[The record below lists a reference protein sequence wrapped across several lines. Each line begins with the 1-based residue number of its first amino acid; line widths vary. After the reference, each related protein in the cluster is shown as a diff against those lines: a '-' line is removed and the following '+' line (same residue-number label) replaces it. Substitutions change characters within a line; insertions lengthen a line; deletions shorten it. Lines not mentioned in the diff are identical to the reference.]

1 VGISDSQTSFV
12 DSLLPSQTSCWG
24 FYGEGFYTMPRF
36 IVGELVELN
45 GLLAKLHG
53 GALGMVVSVVPH
65 KDGVTE
71 LDEYKIEF
79 EDSRQL
85 RLWSF
90 QLTPS
95 GINQRRVAIDH

>member
-1 VGISDSQTSFV
+1 
-12 DSLLPSQTSCWG
+12 
-24 FYGEGFYTMPRF
+24 MARF
-36 IVGELVELN
+36 TIGELVELN

-53 GALGMVVSVVPH
+53 GAIGTVVSVVPH
-65 KDGVTE
+65 KDGVTA
-71 LDEYKIEF
+71 LDEYKIKF

-95 GINQRRVAIDH
+95 GIDQRHVAIDNLNEIRNSNPSSVSRERRH

>member
-1 VGISDSQTSFV
+1 
-12 DSLLPSQTSCWG
+12 
-24 FYGEGFYTMPRF
+24 MPRF
-36 IVGELVELN
+36 TIGDLVELN

-53 GALGMVVSVVPH
+53 GAIGIVVSVVPH
-65 KDGVTE
+65 KDGVTA
-71 LDEYKIEF
+71 LDEYRIEF

-95 GINQRRVAIDH
+95 GIDQRRVAIDH

>member
-1 VGISDSQTSFV
+1 
-12 DSLLPSQTSCWG
+12 
-24 FYGEGFYTMPRF
+24 MPRF
-36 IVGELVELN
+36 TIGALVELN

-53 GALGMVVSVVPH
+53 GAIGRVVCVVPH
-65 KDGVTE
+65 KDGVTA

-95 GINQRRVAIDH
+95 RIDQRR

>member
-1 VGISDSQTSFV
+1 
-12 DSLLPSQTSCWG
+12 
-24 FYGEGFYTMPRF
+24 MARF
-36 IVGELVELN
+36 TIGELVELN

-53 GALGMVVSVVPH
+53 GAIGTVVSVVPH
-65 KDGVTE
+65 KDGVTA

-95 GINQRRVAIDH
+95 GITQRRVAIDR